1 VLAGYPAGSPNQ
13 MDSASTHSHSYI
25 ESWRFSRPGSGV
37 TSKSYTNRTTLWD
50 DQDPAD
56 SSAPQP
62 IPARGAWRAPSAVL
76 AGDRLDRNARRIATP
91 LPPVEEDTE
100 DSAPIPRR
108 TRFAAARTPW
118 WRPRTNFGRILL
130 GTAAFIVLALLVT
143 SGILVRQFLVRNGH
157 FRIPG
162 ASSIQTSGLSEVN
175 RAEVL
180 PVFGEDIGRNIFF
193 VSLSERRKQLEAIPW
208 VQQATVMRFLPDR
221 LSVSIVERTP
231 VAFVRE
237 GAQVELADAD
247 GVILSMPPVMM
258 AQHHYSFPVIT
269 GINASDA
276 LASRRARMAL
286 YQKFV
291 AELDQNNQHLTEQV
305 SEIDL
310 SDPEDLRAT
319 MPEQGSDILAHFGDG
334 HFLERLQIYK
344 SHIAEWRQRYPK
356 LIGVDLRYNGNVP
369 LEMSNDGASVASVQA
384 SATSNTASTAPEPV
398 VSAAPPAPA
407 KTAPATAVK
416 LAPAMA
422 IKPVPAKT
430 NTAARKAAE
439 AKKRAAK
446 LKAAKLKAA
455 HEKAVAHP
463 VSHNVSHPAP
473 SVKQGQ

>member
-1 VLAGYPAGSPNQ
+1 
-13 MDSASTHSHSYI
+13 
-25 ESWRFSRPGSGV
+25 V

-56 SSAPQP
+56 PSAPQATT
-62 IPARGAWRAPSAVL
+62 ARGAWRAPSAVL
-76 AGDRLDRNARRIATP
+76 AGGRASRRAVHAIPAVLDD
-91 LPPVEEDTE
+91 EEDA
-100 DSAPIPRR
+100 APVPRR
-108 TRFAAARTPW
+108 TRFASARTPW

-130 GTAAFIVLALLVT
+130 GTGSFIVLA
-143 SGILVRQFLVRNGH
+143 ILFTTAIVVRHFLVRDPH

-175 RAEVL
+175 RAEIL

-193 VSLSERRKQLEAIPW
+193 VSLSARRKQLEAIPW

-237 GAQVELADAD
+237 GSQVELADAD
-247 GVILSMPPVMM
+247 GVILSMPPLMM

-269 GINASDA
+269 GINAKDA

-291 AELDQNNQHLTEQV
+291 AELDQNNQHRTEQV

-319 MPEQGSDILAHFGDG
+319 MPEQGSDILAHFGDD

-344 SHIAEWRQRYPK
+344 SHLSEWRGRYPK
-356 LIGVDLRYNGNVP
+356 LIGVDLRYNGEVP
-369 LEMSNDGASVASVQA
+369 LEMANDGAAAPGAQISATTAPVASDPNPVA
-384 SATSNTASTAPEPV
+384 PPAAPITASTPSNPSARPV
-398 VSAAPPAPA
+398 QSAIAKPASKPA
-407 KTAPATAVK
+407 LSLASSSASIRK
-416 LAPAMA
+416 LAAS
-422 IKPVPAKT
+422 
-430 NTAARKAAE
+430 TAATRKAAE
-439 AKKRAAK
+439 ARKKAAR
-446 LKAAKLKAA
+446 LKAARQRATL
-455 HEKAVAHP
+455 HHTTHP
-463 VSHNVSHPAP
+463 TQPVNQAQAT
-473 SVKQGQ
+473 KQGQ

>member
-1 VLAGYPAGSPNQ
+1 
-13 MDSASTHSHSYI
+13 M
-25 ESWRFSRPGSGV
+25 V
-37 TSKSYTNRTTLWD
+37 T
-50 DQDPAD
+50 A
-56 SSAPQP
+56 
-62 IPARGAWRAPSAVL
+62 
-76 AGDRLDRNARRIATP
+76 
-91 LPPVEEDTE
+91 
-100 DSAPIPRR
+100 
-108 TRFAAARTPW
+108 
-118 WRPRTNFGRILL
+118 
-130 GTAAFIVLALLVT
+130 
-143 SGILVRQFLVRNGH
+143 GILVRQFLVRNGH

-269 GINASDA
+269 GINAADP

-369 LEMSNDGASVASVQA
+369 LEMSNDGASVASVQTP
-384 SATSNTASTAPEPV
+384 ATSNTADSK
-398 VSAAPPAPA
+398 PPAPA
-407 KTAPATAVK
+407 VSSAPVQAAPAATAK
-416 LAPAMA
+416 PAS
-422 IKPVPAKT
+422 PKT
-430 NTAARKAAE
+430 NAAARKAAD
-439 AKKRAAK
+439 AKKKAAR
-446 LKAAKLKAA
+446 LKAAKAKAA
-455 HEKAVAHP
+455 HDKAAAHP
-463 VSHNVSHPAP
+463 VSHSVSHPVP
-473 SVKQGQ
+473 PVKQGQ